1 MNVRRTIRFALQ
13 TTFATWLVGC
23 AQTKSLESQYPTAA
37 VKRAD
42 AIVLDTRDIEQ
53 IDGYHNLGIVSG
65 WSCDDQAGA
74 EKMIRLEA
82 AKVGATR
89 VVRLQCSAAGPLS
102 GCLAQTYRCKGKA
115 VSIDEGGARAGPD
128 GEMPERN

>member
-1 MNVRRTIRFALQ
+1 MRRALH
-13 TTFATWLVGC
+13 AGLLLSMVGC
-23 AQTKSLESQYPTAA
+23 MQQQSIESHYPTAA

-42 AIVLDTRDIEQ
+42 KIVLDTRDIEQ

-65 WSCDDQAGA
+65 ASCDDQAGA

-82 AKVGATR
+82 AKIGATR
-89 VVRLQCSAAGPLS
+89 VVHLQCSAAGPLS

-115 VSIDEGGARAGPD
+115 ISIDEGGSRAGPD
-128 GEMPERN
+128 DEMPAGH

>member
-1 MNVRRTIRFALQ
+1 MGLA
-13 TTFATWLVGC
+13 AGLVGC
-23 AQTKSLESQYPTAA
+23 TQTKSLESQYPTAA

-42 AIVLDTRDIEQ
+42 KIVLETHDIDQ
-53 IDGYHNLGIVSG
+53 IDGYHNLGIVTG
-65 WSCDDQAGA
+65 WSCEDQAGA

-82 AKVGATR
+82 AKAGATK

-115 VSIDEGGARAGPD
+115 ISVDEGGSRAGPD
-128 GEMPERN
+128 DEIPRAN